1 MLSREVML
9 VERMLL
15 RIEEAAE
22 VLALGRSKTYAL
34 VQAGVL
40 PSIRLGRS
48 VRVPAKALEAWAA
61 EQLQTDA
68 QK

>member
-1 MLSREVML
+1 
-9 VERMLL
+9 MLL